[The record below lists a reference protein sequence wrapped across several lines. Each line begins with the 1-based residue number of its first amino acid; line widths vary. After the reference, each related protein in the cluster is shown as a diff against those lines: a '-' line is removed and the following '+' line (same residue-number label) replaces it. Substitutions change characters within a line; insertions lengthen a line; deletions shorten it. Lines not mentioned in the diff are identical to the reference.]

1 MLQVKDQVEEQ
12 TAQLHNEIETHKAR
26 LLQEIDSASTK
37 ELKNII
43 ARRENLENT
52 LFLFKSSIE
61 YMNELMDHG
70 KAEEILA
77 SKALLTERLTNLM
90 YLQIEQLA
98 TKLSLY
104 FTPGSKITKGVENL
118 FGKVDS
124 YSTPFDKSSIQNISK
139 GDNDVVTSVPVIG
152 EDVQLVQQFECRGA
166 KDVKDIWPSG
176 LDIDRDGQMVILD
189 RENKMVKIFDENG
202 KFVREFG
209 ATSINHRL
217 GCPYDVTILKNGD
230 IAVSDYENEDLK
242 IFTQCGEYLS
252 SIKGPLK
259 YPRGITCM
267 RDGRIAV
274 VDCHT
279 RSVSVIDPNDGKV
292 SKVIGGK
299 DHDGYEI
306 FTDPYYITTNHNN
319 YLIVTDWAAPNIK
332 IFDNT
337 GAQLT
342 KYGTYGSR
350 KDQILQPYDVTTD
363 RLGYIFVADNQ
374 NHRVHLLAPDG
385 KFIKFLVTKQH
396 GLWHPMA
403 VCINPKGHLVITEA
417 LGKVKVFKYM

>member
-1 MLQVKDQVEEQ
+1 
-12 TAQLHNEIETHKAR
+12 
-26 LLQEIDSASTK
+26 
-37 ELKNII
+37 
-43 ARRENLENT
+43 
-52 LFLFKSSIE
+52 
-61 YMNELMDHG
+61 MNELMDHG

-77 SKALLTERLTNLM
+77 AKGLITERLTNLM
-90 YLQIEQLA
+90 YLQIEQLP

-104 FTPGSKITKGVENL
+104 YTPGSKVTKGVENL
-118 FGKVDS
+118 FGKIDS
-124 YSTPFDKSSIQNISK
+124 YTTSFDKSSIQNIAK
-139 GDNDVVTSVPVIG
+139 GDNEVVTSVPVVG
-152 EDVQLVQQFECRGA
+152 EDVQLVHQFECKGT

-176 LDIDRDGQMVILD
+176 IDIDRDGIMVILD
-189 RENKMVKIFDENG
+189 RENKMVKIYDENG

-209 ATSINHRL
+209 ATSIEHRL
-217 GCPYDVTILKNGD
+217 GCPYDVAILKNGD

-242 IFTQCGEYLS
+242 IFTQYGEYLS

-279 RSVSVIDPNDGKV
+279 RSVSIIDPTDGKV

-299 DHDGYEI
+299 DQDGYEI
-306 FTDPYYITTNHNN
+306 FTDPYYITTNQNN
-319 YLIVTDWAAPNIK
+319 YLVVTDWAAPNIK
-332 IFDNT
+332 VFDNN

-363 RLGYIFVADNQ
+363 TFGYIFVADNQ

-385 KFIKFLVTKQH
+385 KFIRFLVTKQH

-403 VCINPKGHLVITEA
+403 LCINPKGHLAITEA
-417 LGKVKVFKYM
+417 LGKVKVFKYL